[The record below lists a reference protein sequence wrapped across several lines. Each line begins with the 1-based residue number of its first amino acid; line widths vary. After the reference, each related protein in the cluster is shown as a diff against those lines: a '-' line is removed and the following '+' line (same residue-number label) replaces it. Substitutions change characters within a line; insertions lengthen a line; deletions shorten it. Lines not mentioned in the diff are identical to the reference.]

1 MGVLTGV
8 QFALATKLR
17 TISISRIA
25 ASTYASDLLGAAIGA
40 ILIAAF
46 LIPYFGIIKVS
57 LIVAI
62 LNFITGLY
70 ILLKLR
76 K

>member
-17 TISISRIA
+17 TISISKIA
-25 ASTYASDLLGAAIGA
+25 SSTYASDLLGAAIGA

-70 ILLKLR
+70 ILLKL
-76 K
+76 KK